1 MRFPKKI
8 AVFAAG
14 IAAFMVVGVA
24 FAAWTSNGTGT
35 GTAQAKTAVSL
46 TTSAVSASGATL
58 YPGAD
63 GKATIKVNNNNDYP
77 IRITDVT
84 YGTAAAT
91 TATGGIGTCATG
103 TDGGL
108 VFTNQTGL
116 TLDVAAHGNAH
127 LRRER
132 HPHERHVAQRLPGRH
147 VHDPGD
153 PHGRQQRHAVRPG
166 RAANAEGGVDPSLG
180 VVPEAVGLPAS
191 PTTAGRA
198 GPPKCLEPR

>member
-8 AVFAAG
+8 AVFGAG
-14 IAAFMVVGVA
+14 MAAFMVAGVA

-35 GTAQAKTAVSL
+35 GSAQAKTAVSL

-91 TATGGIGTCATG
+91 TASGGIGTCATG

-108 VFTNQTGL
+108 VFTNQSGL
-116 TLDVAAHGNAH
+116 TLDVAAHGNANFDVNGIH
-127 LRRER
+127 MN
-132 HPHERHVAQRLPGRH
+132 GT
-147 VHDPGD
+147 
-153 PHGRQQRHAVRPG
+153 
-166 RAANAEGGVDPSLG
+166 SLNG
-180 VVPEAVGLPAS
+180 CQGATFTIPVTLTGAS
-191 PTTAGRA
+191 NVTP
-198 GPPKCLEPR
+198 

>member
-14 IAAFMVVGVA
+14 IAVFMVAGVA

-46 TTSAVSASGATL
+46 TTSVVSASGATL

-84 YGTAAAT
+84 FGTAAAT
-91 TATGGIGTCATG
+91 TAAGGIGTCATG

-108 VFTNQTGL
+108 VFTNQTGQ
-116 TLDVAAHGNAH
+116 TLDVAAHANANV
-127 LRRER
+127 RCER

-153 PHGRQQRHAVRPG
+153 PHGRQQRHAVSANGPG
-166 RAANAEGGVDPSLG
+166 RSGRGDTPLPPARSTSL
-180 VVPEAVGLPAS
+180 PLPLPRS
-191 PTTAGRA
+191 T
-198 GPPKCLEPR
+198 PPRGQQ